1 MFESCELIGKKRRA
15 IDAAEADWLNDVLD
29 YDRSGDWRIDN
40 FANAAAGVRA
50 VCHMTSGVAHAH
62 FTLARKLEK
71 LPLVAAAFAAGEISA
86 AHATMI
92 ANAYTAKRAASIA
105 AAEDALVE
113 CARSRDPKDVGSVVR
128 YLTDAVDGDGGSGND
143 DDQIARNKCYASETL
158 EGRLDVR
165 ASFDH
170 VNGQM
175 ILTALNAEMARDFQ
189 ANDPRRAPQRRADA
203 FIHLLQS
210 ALDRGEVGESHGV
223 RPHFTAVI
231 DIAELDGVTAEVVEV
246 VRAERRHSGFLSSA
260 AIEIL
265 LCDCDISRAI
275 VNGNSEVLDLG
286 RATRTVSAAQWKA
299 LVVRDRGCTAPGCTR
314 PPEHCQAHHIRHYGR
329 GGPTD
334 LENLRLLCSHHH
346 RQQHRHD
353 AQTRAPGG

>member
-1 MFESCELIGKKRRA
+1 MFVSLELIAKQRREL
-15 IDAAEADWLNDVLD
+15 DAAEAAWVNDVGE
-29 YDRSGDWRIDN
+29 YDRSGDWQIDN
-40 FANAAAGVRA
+40 FANAAAGLRA
-50 VCHMTSGVAHAH
+50 ACHMTSGVAHAH
-62 FTLARKLEK
+62 ITLARKLEK

-92 ANAYTAKRAASIA
+92 ANAYTPKRAASIA
-105 AAEDALVE
+105 AAEEALVE

-143 DDQIARNKCYASETL
+143 DDQIARNTCHASETL

-170 VNGQM
+170 VSGQT
-175 ILTALNAEMARDFQ
+175 ILVALNAEMARDFQ
-189 ANDPRRAPQRRADA
+189 PNDPRSAPQRRADA

-210 ALDRGEVGESHGV
+210 ALDRGELGESHGV
-223 RPHFTAVI
+223 RPHFTVVI
-231 DIAELDGVTAEVVEV
+231 DIDELDGVTPAAADAVKTEL
-246 VRAERRHSGFLSSA
+246 RHSGFLSSA

-275 VNGNSEVLDLG
+275 VNGKSEILDLG

-299 LVVRDRGCTAPGCTR
+299 LVVRDRHCTTPGCTR
-314 PPEHCQAHHIRHYGR
+314 PPDHCQAHHIRHWTH
-329 GGPTD
+329 GGPTN
-334 LENLRLLCSHHH
+334 LENLRLVCTHHH
-346 RQQHRHD
+346 REQHRHD